1 MNLLCEKT
9 FEKESGK
16 KLLNL
21 IRDVIYGIQKDKEFC
36 FGKLISYE
44 NFENVIR
51 NFILDV
57 MKTFLENNKIADEC
71 VVYIKQLPKGTKG
84 LFLDSKKGNNFLVI
98 NECVIKELY
107 DGDIEQ
113 FIVIFHE
120 LNHFKVKYDIRLSEI
135 NDDIVRIIKEKLIR
149 ESSQDPFNEIGSIK
163 SIKKGYMYVNDDYYS
178 ANYELYSGEVYANIK
193 AQEDYLFM
201 LKSLT
206 KDPNIQADIINF
218 FQSEYK
224 STFEK
229 NKKYYDNHQRDFRT
243 NLNFNDNFLS
253 YEEAFD
259 LLIKDNLDW
268 LQYPQIAIEYYK
280 DDNGIVHKRNES
292 ELIEL
297 FNNTED
303 LQQKEYI
310 KFLIS
315 KSDTKDNKKKM

>member
-1 MNLLCEKT
+1 MNLICEKT
-9 FEKESGK
+9 LEKESGK
-16 KLLNL
+16 KILNL
-21 IRDVIYGIQKDKEFC
+21 IRDVIYGIEKDKEFC
-36 FGKLISYE
+36 FEKLISYE
-44 NFENVIR
+44 NFKNVIHD
-51 NFILDV
+51 FILDV
-57 MKTFLENNKIADEC
+57 MKTFLKSNKIEDEC

-84 LFLDSKKGNNFLVI
+84 LFLDNKKGNNFLVI

-120 LNHFKVKYDIRLSEI
+120 LNHFKVKYDIRISEI

-163 SIKKGYMYVNDDYYS
+163 SIKKGYMYVNDDYYRS
-178 ANYELYSGEVYANIK
+178 NYELYSEEVYANIK

-206 KDPNIQADIINF
+206 KNPNIQADIINF

-224 STFEK
+224 GTFEK
-229 NKKYYDNHQRDFRT
+229 NKKHYDNHQRDFRA
-243 NLNFNDNFLS
+243 NFNFNSYFLS

-259 LLIKDNLDW
+259 LLIKDNPNW

-280 DDNGIVHKRNES
+280 DENGIIHKRDES
-292 ELIEL
+292 QLIEL
-297 FNNTED
+297 FNNTEN

-310 KFLIS
+310 EFLIA
-315 KSDTKDNKKKM
+315 KNDTKDNKKKM